1 MLRILAAVNF
11 FTRLPFWRLAE
22 VPSEYFKNVVSR
34 WALVGWLTAGLSVIV
49 LYTASLILPASV
61 AVLLAIVTRLLIT
74 GCLHEDG
81 LADFFDGFGGGTS
94 RERILSIMKDSHIG
108 SYGVIGLILY
118 FALLYTLLSSLPL
131 TLAGSAILA
140 GDPFSKGVAGMII
153 NRLPYARKAEEAKNK
168 TVYSR
173 MTTSEYTCCLF
184 SALIPMFW
192 LPEPVYLLAGLLP
205 VLVFYFL
212 TSLMKKKIQGYTGDC
227 CGATFLLCELSF
239 YLGLA
244 YIFTTINY
252 NIFYMEFF
260 LGIFTSVDIP
270 AGYAY
275 GQTDV
280 PLRPSFEDEAEA
292 VKKNLSGHTFDKVWS
307 SPLTRCTRLAAYCGY
322 PDAEKEARIKEI
334 SFGEWEMKSW
344 DELSSDPR
352 SEAWFNDWINVPAPS
367 GESLQDQYTRVS
379 HFLNEIRESDLQ
391 KVCIFAHG
399 GVLTCAR
406 VYAGEYDLKEA
417 FKNVPSY
424 GTVIRLELD

>member
-1 MLRILAAVNF
+1 MLRILAAFIF

-49 LYTASLILPASV
+49 LYTVSLILPASV

-81 LADFFDGFGGGTS
+81 LADFFDSFGGGTS

-140 GDPFSKGVAGMII
+140 GDPFSKGVA
-153 NRLPYARKAEEAKNK
+153 
-168 TVYSR
+168 SR

-239 YLGLA
+239 YLGIA
-244 YIFTTINY
+244 VIYTTI
-252 NIFYMEFF
+252 I
-260 LGIFTSVDIP
+260 
-270 AGYAY
+270 
-275 GQTDV
+275 
-280 PLRPSFEDEAEA
+280 
-292 VKKNLSGHTFDKVWS
+292 
-307 SPLTRCTRLAAYCGY
+307 
-322 PDAEKEARIKEI
+322 
-334 SFGEWEMKSW
+334 
-344 DELSSDPR
+344 
-352 SEAWFNDWINVPAPS
+352 
-367 GESLQDQYTRVS
+367 
-379 HFLNEIRESDLQ
+379 
-391 KVCIFAHG
+391 
-399 GVLTCAR
+399 
-406 VYAGEYDLKEA
+406 
-417 FKNVPSY
+417 
-424 GTVIRLELD
+424 